1 MNAQHYEAALI
12 DACMNK
18 GATAEVI
25 SKVSASDF
33 SARFRPIFEVIC
45 DQFNRGLTPDIISV
59 MEECEKLGEDGELKQ
74 TFVDVVD
81 GVLALP
87 GSIKDIDTHCKELK
101 RLAVARKLKE
111 LAIKINFWA
120 TEEEPDVAYEMAS
133 NEFLG
138 LKGEDSEDTTK
149 GMNEM
154 LKESLEDLE
163 RRFNSDEAFD
173 GLATG
178 YEDIDAR
185 WNGMK
190 AENLILIAG
199 RPAHGKTTLALNI
212 AENVVKNDKTVLFF
226 NLEMSHKELADKMIS
241 SAGSL
246 SFTRMSNANMREED
260 WPKLTS
266 GYTALKDKRLFV
278 DSRSSLSVGEMRGK
292 AYQIKAKHDLHL
304 MVVDYIQLMTSKG
317 DSREREIGNIS
328 RGLKNLAKEMR
339 CPIIAISQLNRQCES
354 RPNKRPLP
362 SDLRDSG
369 SLEQDANIITF
380 VYRDEVYDEDSPL
393 KGVAEIITRK
403 IRGGK
408 PGTDALEW
416 AGDYQKFK
424 PMDYRPDIE
433 SVVEEQESG
442 KKKKARE
449 F

>member
-12 DACMNK
+12 DACVNK

-25 SKVSASDF
+25 AKVSASDF
-33 SARFRPIFEVIC
+33 STRFRPIFEVIAR
-45 DQFNRGLTPDIISV
+45 QFDRGMTPDVISV
-59 MEECEKLGEDGELKQ
+59 LEECESIDEADELKN
-74 TFVDVVD
+74 TFIDS
-81 GVLALP
+81 VLALP
-87 GSIKDIDTHCKELK
+87 GSIRDIDTHCKELK
-101 RLAVARKLKE
+101 RLAVGRKLKE
-111 LAIKINFWA
+111 LAVAINHWA
-120 TEEEPDVAYEMAS
+120 SEEDPEIAYEMAS
-133 NEFLG
+133 SALMG
-138 LKGEDSEDTTK
+138 LKDSDAEDTTK

-154 LKESLEDLE
+154 LKESLEDLQ
-163 RRFNSDEAFD
+163 RRFESDEAFD

-178 YEDIDAR
+178 YEAIDSR

-190 AENLILIAG
+190 AENLVLIAG

-212 AENVVKNDKTVLFF
+212 AEYVVRNDKTVLFF
-226 NLEMSHKELADKMIS
+226 NLEMSHKELTDKMLS

-260 WPKLTS
+260 WPKLTL

-278 DSRSSLSVGEMRGK
+278 DSRSNLSVAEMRGK
-292 AYQIKAKHDLHL
+292 AYQIKAKHGLDL

-328 RGLKNLAKEMR
+328 RGLKNLAKEMQ
-339 CPIIAISQLNRQCES
+339 CPVIAISQLNRQCES

-369 SLEQDANIITF
+369 SLEQDANIIAF
-380 VYRDEVYDEDSPL
+380 VYRDEVYDEGSPL

-408 PGTDALEW
+408 PGTDTLEW

-424 PMDYRPDIE
+424 TMDYRPDIE
-433 SVVEEQESG
+433 SVVENQEAG
-442 KKKKARE
+442 PKRKARE